1 MADTVDT
8 TTVTAAPA
16 AATAE
21 PLGVAE
27 IEEGAVPLAAAPTVT
42 IPAGGA
48 APVAEDEGLE
58 NDLIQIDD
66 EEVPLAVVEDDEP
79 TDLVEVEDEDVPL
92 AIPEAQE
99 AGRGW
104 WSWIPVIGAVASAV
118 ESYREKKKEKEESGD
133 DGHKG

>member
-1 MADTVDT
+1 M
-8 TTVTAAPA
+8 
-16 AATAE
+16 
-21 PLGVAE
+21 
-27 IEEGAVPLAAAPTVT
+27 
-42 IPAGGA
+42 
-48 APVAEDEGLE
+48 AEDEGLE

-99 AGRGW
+99 AGRLW

-118 ESYREKKKEKEESGD
+118 EGYRQNKKAKEEAGESGKED
-133 DGHKG
+133 